1 MNIESSPNRAPRA
14 CAQVAADLSLGQA
27 SRREIARMVGMA
39 PGAPKGSRLTAAG
52 LDLPSY
58 SIHMIQPYP

>member
-1 MNIESSPNRAPRA
+1 
-14 CAQVAADLSLGQA
+14 
-27 SRREIARMVGMA
+27 MVGMA
-39 PGAPKGSRLTAAG
+39 PGARKGSRLTAAG